1 MAIDKYILVT
11 GGAGYIGSHTVVELI
26 QRGFKVVVIDSLVN
40 SSYDAIVRAEYIVRS
55 PIPFFKIDLHD
66 KAALNKVFDDY
77 AIEGV
82 IHFAAFKAVGESA
95 QKPLEYYE
103 NNVGGAVA
111 LLEVMSTHG
120 VKTIVYS
127 SSATVYGDV
136 SRFKDH
142 NYLPINEKCPTD
154 PVSPYGKTKYAIENI
169 IADLHSSDNS
179 WRGAVL
185 RYFNPIGA
193 HPSGLLGEDPLGVPN
208 NLLPYLAQVAVG
220 RRDKLNVFGND
231 YDSRDGTPIRDY
243 IHVVDLAQ
251 GHVAALEYLKTLEQG
266 QGLYRVWNLG
276 TGKGSTVLE
285 IHAAFSA
292 VVGRE
297 LPYNVVGRRAGDV
310 LNLTAD
316 PTRANTE
323 LGWKAKLT
331 VEDACRDLWKWTME
345 NPYGF
350 QVKNFKWSL
359 FNDPGAEVNF
369 ASRLNTFTFGDFS
382 VTIANYGATIQ
393 NIAFKGRTVVTSM
406 DKLSLYQSDD
416 NPAFGATVGRY
427 ANRIR
432 NGTFS
437 IDGVTYH
444 TDKNWRGHTIHG
456 GSRGFGR
463 QFWLGPVAKSD
474 ETHGTL
480 EFLIYDKDGSNGFPA
495 DVIATAKFT
504 VDEKSLRLE
513 IEARIPESSPKDVT
527 AVNMTNH
534 VYFNLSSG
542 ETIDG
547 TIIKTCTDTILE
559 SDPDYLLPTGRVI
572 QYKQKLSESVDLQP
586 SNPIDNCFVA
596 KVDGFKLDT
605 RGDEMQTIVEAH
617 HPSTGFKLTA
627 ATTDPAFQI
636 YTGDFVDIGPYKAR
650 AGFCVEAQRYLEAI
664 NNEHWNKQVILRKG
678 EVYGSDTIYT
688 FSV

>member
-1 MAIDKYILVT
+1 MASNKFILIT
-11 GGAGYIGSHTVVELI
+11 GGAGYIGTHTVVELV
-26 QRGFKVVVIDSLVN
+26 QRGYKVVIVDNLSN
-40 SSYDAIVRAEYIVRS
+40 SSYDAVARVEYIVHNH
-55 PIPFFKIDLHD
+55 IPFFKIDLRD
-66 KAALNKVFDDY
+66 KTGLNKVFESFP
-77 AIEGV
+77 IESV
-82 IHFAAFKAVGESA
+82 IHFAALKAVGEST
-95 QKPLEYYE
+95 QKPLDYYD
-103 NNVGGAVA
+103 NNINGTTT
-111 LLEVMSTHG
+111 LLEVMSAHN

-136 SRFKDH
+136 TRFKDR
-142 NYLPINEKCPTD
+142 NYIPIPEECPRD
-154 PVSPYGKTKYAIENI
+154 PTNPYGKTKYTIENVI
-169 IADLHSSDNS
+169 EDLHVSDNS
-179 WRGAVL
+179 WRGAIL

-193 HPSGLLGEDPLGVPN
+193 HPSGLLGEDPLGIPN

-220 RRDKLNVFGND
+220 RRDKLSVFGND

-251 GHVAALEYLKTLEQG
+251 GHVAALEYLKQLEQG

-276 TGKGSTVLE
+276 TGKGSTVFE
-285 IHAAFSA
+285 IYAAFSA
-292 VVGRE
+292 AVGRR
-297 LPYNVVGRRAGDV
+297 LPYNIVV
-310 LNLTAD
+310 N
-316 PTRANTE
+316 
-323 LGWKAKLT
+323 
-331 VEDACRDLWKWTME
+331 
-345 NPYGF
+345 
-350 QVKNFKWSL
+350 NFKWSL
-359 FNDPGAEVNF
+359 FSDPGAEFNF
-369 ASRLNTFTFGDFS
+369 ASRLNTFTFGDLS

-393 NIAFKGRTVVTSM
+393 NIAFKGRTIVTSM

-456 GSRGFGR
+456 GSHGFGR
-463 QFWLGPVAKSD
+463 QFWLGPVAKCY

-480 EFLIYDKDGSNGFPA
+480 EFLIYDRDGSNGFPA

-513 IEARIPESSPKDVT
+513 IEAYIPESSPKDVT

-542 ETIDG
+542 KTIDG

-572 QYKQKLSESVDLQP
+572 QYKQKLSESVELQP

-596 KVDGFKLDT
+596 KADGFKLDT

-617 HPSTGFKLTA
+617 HPSTGFKITA

-636 YTGDFVDIGPYKAR
+636 YTGDFVNIGPYKAR

-688 FSV
+688 FSSQQN